1 MRWNHNTHYHDV
13 VLRLIPQSCR
23 LALDV
28 GCGRGELA
36 QKMALR
42 CQEVL
47 GIDTEPECL
56 AFARANSRQPSNLT
70 FIQGDVLAQAFPENS
85 FDFIA
90 AVASLHHLP
99 IRRALERFGRLLRS
113 GGTLAVI
120 GLYRDDTVLDHAI
133 GCIALPISW
142 TIRCLRGESEVGA
155 PVCDPLET
163 LRDIRDACDATFREG
178 VFRRRLFFRYSFV
191 WRKP

>member
-13 VLRLIPQSCR
+13 VLRLIPPSCG

-36 QKMALR
+36 QKMAR
-42 CQEVL
+42 QCQEVV
-47 GIDTEPECL
+47 GIDAEPECL
-56 AFARANSRQPSNLT
+56 AFARANPRQPFNLT
-70 FIQGDVLAQAFPENS
+70 FIQGDVLAQAFPEKS
-85 FDFIA
+85 FDFVA

-99 IRRALERFGRLLRS
+99 IRRALERISQLLRP
-113 GGTLAVI
+113 GGTLAII
-120 GLYRDDTVLDHAI
+120 GLYRDDTIIDHAI
-133 GCIALPISW
+133 GFIALPISW
-142 TIRCLRGESEVGA
+142 TLRRLRGEAEVGA

-163 LRDIRDACDATFREG
+163 LRYTREACDATLPG
-178 VFRRRLFFRYSFV
+178 GAFRRRLFFRYSFV

>member
-13 VLRLIPQSCR
+13 VLRVIPPSCR
-23 LALDV
+23 RALDV
-28 GCGRGELA
+28 GCGRGDLA
-36 QKMALR
+36 QKMAR
-42 CQEVL
+42 QCQEVV
-47 GIDTEPECL
+47 GIDAEPGCL
-56 AFARANSRQPSNLT
+56 AFARAASRQRSNLT
-70 FIQGDVLAQAFPENS
+70 FVQGDVLAQPFPENS
-85 FDFIA
+85 FDFVA

-99 IRRALERFGRLLRS
+99 IRPALKRFGQLLRP

-120 GLYRDDTVLDHAI
+120 GLYRDDTVADHAI

-142 TIRCLRGESEVGA
+142 TIRRLRGESEVGA
-155 PVCDPLET
+155 PICDPLET
-163 LRDIRDACDATFREG
+163 LRDIRDACDATLPGG